1 MAAILYDHT
10 ARNQNVRANIL
21 VPKRKFLRAPGRI
34 VHVECPFRRVD
45 TGFWGVPSAM
55 GWKQSMP
62 VGRDQLKTTNLF
74 IHSPCSTN
82 A

>member
-21 VPKRKFLRAPGRI
+21 VPKRKFLRAAGRI

-45 TGFWGVPSAM
+45 TGFGACRRPWAGSNRC
-55 GWKQSMP
+55 QS
-62 VGRDQLKTTNLF
+62 GEIN
-74 IHSPCSTN
+74 
-82 A
+82 